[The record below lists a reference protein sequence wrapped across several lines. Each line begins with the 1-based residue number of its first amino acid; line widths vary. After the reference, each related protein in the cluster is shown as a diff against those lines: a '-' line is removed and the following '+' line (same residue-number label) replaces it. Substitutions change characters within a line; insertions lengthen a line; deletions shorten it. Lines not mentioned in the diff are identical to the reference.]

1 MTPLNTYDVYQSLL
15 SEVNIQQRGQ
25 VRPVA
30 DFEKWYNK
38 ISMELFRERVAAAE
52 LSQQLDDDLAPFK
65 KVLNIIITPQ
75 PGYPNDL
82 VRYPSDYEGFAG
94 ASILRQRDGG
104 ETRCNCEYPIYKDDG
119 ECLKIVD
126 PDYAAM
132 QARYA
137 GESLIEAVVTKIDTQ
152 RWNSCLNH
160 ANKQPTLKNPKIVQD
175 GTGFRIAPKGITSM
189 VLTYYRTPRNAV
201 FGYTLSPEDI
211 VIYDPLT
218 SVDLEWS
225 STLKGEIMARLK
237 KIYAGHVGDGEIYQQ
252 AQNDLNQ
259 LS

>member
-1 MTPLNTYDVYQSLL
+1 MTNINTYDAYQALL

-38 ISMELFRERVAAAE
+38 INDELFRERVAAAE
-52 LSQQLDDDLAPFK
+52 LSQQLDDDLSPFK
-65 KVLNIIITPQ
+65 KVINIIVTPLPGQ
-75 PGYPNDL
+75 PYGL
-82 VRYPSDYEGFAG
+82 VRYPADYEGFAN
-94 ASILRQRDGG
+94 ASILTQRVN
-104 ETRCNCEYPIYKDDG
+104 ETRCDCEYPIYKDDG

-132 QARYA
+132 QALYA
-137 GESLIEAVVTKIDTQ
+137 GEQLIESVVTKIDTQ
-152 RWNSCLNH
+152 RWNSCLQH
-160 ANKQPTLKNPKIVQD
+160 SYKQPTLRSPKIVQD
-175 GTGFRIAPKGITSM
+175 STGFKLAPKGITSV
-189 VLTYYRTPRNAV
+189 VLTYYRTPRKAR

-211 VIYDPLT
+211 VIYDPAT

-225 STLKGEIMARLK
+225 STLTGEFIARLS
-237 KIYAGHVGDGEIYQQ
+237 KIYGKHVGDGEIYQMS
-252 AQNDLNQ
+252 QNDLNQ